1 MTRTFNW
8 KIVFRTQGALL
19 LIEAFF
25 MLWPTLVSYIYK
37 EYDTEAFAWSVMITT
52 LVGIISLLVGKKAP
66 KRVTEREGYLIVG
79 FVWIIFSLFGLLPFY
94 LSGAI
99 PSYTDAF
106 FETMSGFS
114 TTGATIL
121 RDIEALSHG
130 CLFWRSLMQW
140 IGGMGII
147 VLSIAILPMFGLG
160 GMQLYAAEATGLSYE
175 KLSPRIADTAKQ
187 LWGTYILLTALEA
200 VILWLFK
207 MDAFD
212 AICHSLST
220 IATGGFGTKN
230 ASIACYSPAIQYTI
244 GIFTLLSGI
253 NFMLIILLFRGKP
266 ARIFKDEETHW
277 YLGAVALCTLVLGA
291 GLFLQNY
298 TSVGA
303 GFESA
308 TAQVAT
314 DAESTFAG
322 VEDSLRKAFFEV
334 VCTMTSCGFAVDD
347 YMQWRPFMWCIVFF
361 LMFTGG
367 CAGST
372 AGGVKWVRIVI
383 LLKNALAE
391 CKRRIYPN
399 AIIPT
404 KLNKKPIN
412 QTMLNN
418 VMAFAM
424 FYIALLVMGMMAF
437 CAMGVDFVEAL
448 GAAASALGNIGPA
461 LGQYGP
467 VGTYADF
474 PEIGKWIY
482 SFMMVIGRLELFTI
496 LLLFSPTLWK
506 K

>member
-8 KIVFRTQGALL
+8 KIVFKTLGALL
-19 LIEAFF
+19 LIETFF
-25 MLWPTLVSYIYK
+25 MLWPTLVSFLYQ
-37 EYDTEAFAWSVMITT
+37 EWDFESFCWSCSITA
-52 LVGIISLLVGKKAP
+52 LFGVLGLLVGRRAP
-66 KRVTEREGYLIVG
+66 KKVGEREGYLIVAM
-79 FVWIIFSLFGLLPFY
+79 VWIVFSIFGLLPFY

-99 PSYTDAF
+99 TSYTDAF

-121 RDIEALSHG
+121 RDIESMSHG

-187 LWGTYILLTALEA
+187 LWGTYILLTGLE
-200 VILWLFK
+200 VLLLWVFK
-207 MDAFD
+207 MDIFD
-212 AICHSLST
+212 AICHSFST

-230 ASIACYSPAIQYTI
+230 ASIACYSPAIQYTV
-244 GIFTLLSGI
+244 GIFTMLSGI
-253 NFMLIILLFRGKP
+253 NFMLIILLFRRKP
-266 ARIFKDEETHW
+266 KRLFQDEETHW
-277 YLGAVALCTLVLGA
+277 YLGAIALCTVVLAA
-291 GLFLQNY
+291 GLYLQNY
-298 TSVGA
+298 TSLGA
-303 GFESA
+303 GFASD

-314 DAESTFAG
+314 DTRSVLAG
-322 VEDSLRKAFFEV
+322 IEDSVRKAFFEV

-347 YMQWRPFMWCIVFF
+347 YMKWRPLMWCVVFF

-372 AGGVKWVRIVI
+372 AGGVKWVRIVAF
-383 LLKNALAE
+383 LKNALAE

-399 AIIPT
+399 AIIAT
-404 KLNKKPIN
+404 RLNNKPLD
-412 QTMLNN
+412 QTTMNN
-418 VMAFAM
+418 VMAFMM
-424 FYIALLVMGMMAF
+424 FYIVLLVIGMMAF

-474 PEIGKWIY
+474 PELGKWLY
-482 SFMMVIGRLELFTI
+482 SFLMLIGRLEIFTV
-496 LLLFSPTLWK
+496 LLLFSPALWRK
-506 K
+506 